1 MRKVASI
8 WAFTVSPTLI
18 EPAVTAVTAGSI
30 KVGDTV
36 NAQIDATLRNKTR
49 LNHSATHLLHEAL
62 RRELGDHILQK
73 GSLASEPFCRM

>member
-1 MRKVASI
+1 MTS
-8 WAFTVSPTLI
+8 
-18 EPAVTAVTAGSI
+18 GSI

-36 NAQIDATLRNKTR
+36 DGQIDANFAQYRTR

-73 GSLASEPFCRM
+73 GSLVDSQRLRFDFSHGEPVSAETLASITALW